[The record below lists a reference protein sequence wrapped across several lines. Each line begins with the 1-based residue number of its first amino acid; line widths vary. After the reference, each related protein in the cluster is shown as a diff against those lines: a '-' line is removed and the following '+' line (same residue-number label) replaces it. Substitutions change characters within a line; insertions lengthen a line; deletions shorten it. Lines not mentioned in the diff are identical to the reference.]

1 MHRGYRELR
10 WSVLGA
16 AVLAVLAL
24 AGAAAADRVSTS
36 NVPLSAVVVSPCTG
50 DVVTFTG
57 TAVLTVTEDVGSN
70 GSVRVRLTG
79 DVQDPRA
86 VGLLYPYNFKDQ
98 LSSAD
103 VVKVGDVYKATFTDR
118 LHFIR
123 LGSGGDQKSDDL
135 FVTVVISA
143 TINSALVLTPDRID
157 YRIDCQ

>member
-1 MHRGYRELR
+1 MFRIAPLR
-10 WSVLGA
+10 WTLLAA
-16 AVLAVLAL
+16 AVLTALTL
-24 AGAAAADRVSTS
+24 AGAAAAERISTS
-36 NVPLSAVVVSPCTG
+36 QIPLSAVLVSPCTG

-70 GSVRVRLTG
+70 GAVRVRLAG
-79 DVQDPRA
+79 NVQDPRA
-86 VGLLYPYNFKDQ
+86 IGLLYAYNFKDQ
-98 LSSAD
+98 LSSPD
-103 VVKVGDVYKATFTDR
+103 VVKVGDLYKATFADR

>member
-1 MHRGYRELR
+1 MFRIAPLR
-10 WSVLGA
+10 WTLLAA
-16 AVLAVLAL
+16 AVLTALTL
-24 AGAAAADRVSTS
+24 AGAAAAERISTS
-36 NVPLSAVVVSPCTG
+36 QIPLSAVLVSPCSG

-57 TAVLTVTEDVGSN
+57 TAVLTVTEDIGSN
-70 GSVRVRLTG
+70 GAVRVRLAG
-79 DVQDPRA
+79 NVQDPRA

-103 VVKVGDVYKATFTDR
+103 VVKVGDVYKATLTDR

-135 FVTVVISA
+135 FVTVVISG
-143 TINSALVLTPDRID
+143 TIDSALVLTPDRID

>member
-1 MHRGYRELR
+1 MFRIAPLR
-10 WSVLGA
+10 WTLLAA
-16 AVLAVLAL
+16 AVLTALTL
-24 AGAAAADRVSTS
+24 AGAAAAERISTS
-36 NVPLSAVVVSPCTG
+36 QIPLSAVLVSPCSG

-57 TAVLTVTEDVGSN
+57 TAVLTVTEDIGSN
-70 GSVRVRLTG
+70 GAVRVRLAG
-79 DVQDPRA
+79 NVQDPRA

-103 VVKVGDVYKATFTDR
+103 VVKVGDVYKATLTDR

-135 FVTVVISA
+135 FVTVTVAA
-143 TINSALVLTPDRID
+143 TINSNLVPTADRID